1 MDTSMSN
8 KLDQIKIQ
16 TNACWLFC
24 GRLIARAN
32 MALTDEIPTAAT
44 DGIKTIM
51 FNPSF
56 IKGMSDSDLV
66 LLMCHEMMHIILRA
80 TYGLDNPDNKMVWN
94 YAEDIVINSI
104 LQEHFFESGSA
115 GLFRPGDAKVQQKG
129 IWPVCDKVS
138 IPIDGGSSI
147 TITDIKQKS
156 VRDIYWEIL
165 RQLPA
170 NASAGGSTIDD
181 HSKLVFG
188 DGQGSGDGDGDNH
201 DSNGSGGFS
210 PEEIEK
216 IRKDWQQKIAQEA
229 TAEAKRNK
237 GALPG
242 FLGSLISEIKDAKI
256 PWRDR
261 LRNAMMAS
269 IITDTSY
276 TIWNKRNCSL
286 GMPMPGYVRE
296 GLDAI
301 VHLDTSG
308 STAGDLADF
317 LSEIK
322 AIAAIVPNSKVTV
335 IQCDSD
341 IQSVD
346 DISAD
351 FDEFEAKGFGGTSHQ
366 PVVDYINN
374 MEVKPKIFVSFTD
387 GWSDIE
393 HCYNDLPDGVSRII
407 CVPKSEYKMQD
418 SLSQYGD
425 VLVID

>member
-51 FNPSF
+51 FNPKF

-80 TYGLDNPDNKMVWN
+80 TYGLDSPDNKLIWN

-104 LQEHFFESGSA
+104 LQEHFFDSGSA
-115 GLFRPGDAKVQQKG
+115 GLFSPGDAKVQQKG
-129 IWPVCDKVS
+129 IWPVGDKVS
-138 IPIDGGSSI
+138 IPIDNGSSI

-170 NASAGGSTIDD
+170 DASAGGSTIDD

-188 DGQGSGDGDGDNH
+188 DGQGSGDDRDGKN
-201 DSNGSGGFS
+201 DSNGSGGYS

-237 GALPG
+237 GTLPG

-393 HCYNDLPDGVSRII
+393 HCYDNLPNGVSRII
-407 CVPKSEYKMQD
+407 CVPKSEYQMKD
-418 SLSQYGD
+418 RLSQYGD